1 MLKCASRRRTICGV
15 ISGCEGIVNARG
27 TKRNCFWGY
36 GSAEKYGFTARR
48 MRISLTNVSEVAERE
63 DRLYSFF
70 VALVNHGSSFRILW
84 TSVKTFRVETTGK
97 QRRFKN
103 SNQNLHY
110 YRKSYRVTL
119 SLEARTGIE
128 ARAHLTCKRK
138 RKRNKFYLVHVI
150 VRLAL
155 RELAHQLPSDVFRI
169 YTVNQYKSYRKN
181 FSTVG
186 QIPSIRNRCLVY
198 TRTHKFSTYY
208 IYIFSIHT
216 EENRSSK
223 QTVAFLK
230 RARDGREGWNCGPH
244 SGVKALRSPILPLPP
259 LYV

>member
-84 TSVKTFRVETTGK
+84 TSVKTFRVETRTEK

-103 SNQNLHY
+103 CNQNLHY
-110 YRKSYRVTL
+110 YRKSYRVAL

-138 RKRNKFYLVHVI
+138 RKRNKFSRSRH
-150 VRLAL
+150 RSSGAS
-155 RELAHQLPSDVFRI
+155 R
-169 YTVNQYKSYRKN
+169 
-181 FSTVG
+181 
-186 QIPSIRNRCLVY
+186 
-198 TRTHKFSTYY
+198 TRTPT
-208 IYIFSIHT
+208 
-216 EENRSSK
+216 
-223 QTVAFLK
+223 
-230 RARDGREGWNCGPH
+230 P
-244 SGVKALRSPILPLPP
+244 LRCF
-259 LYV
+259 